1 MRNTA
6 RRSGGQYGRRRDEE
20 YGRDEGDPNQGAG
33 RAQNVDSLIADMAK
47 GFVEAQT
54 KIAGG
59 PEGGPNQEMLA
70 MLEKISRQLSQLQN
84 SSAGVQQPGGQQA
97 GGQQASVQQASVQQ
111 PGVQEQQGGQQTQGA
126 GPGKDGPQE
135 ELSAIFSRLL
145 AENKADGQQSG
156 GSRQGAG
163 TQQLAGGAQAA
174 GGSGQ
179 QSVQSGDNQTGG
191 QAAGGGKS
199 SSAQTAAQ
207 ALAQAQYELANE
219 LEASLT
225 KLKQVISESE
235 KLADKISNLLG
246 QENSSRQT

>member
-20 YGRDEGDPNQGAG
+20 YGRDESDQKQGESRGPNT
-33 RAQNVDSLIADMAK
+33 DSLIADMAK

-54 KIAGG
+54 KIAGA
-59 PEGGPNQEMLA
+59 PDGGPNQEMLV
-70 MLEKISRQLSQLQN
+70 MLEKISSQLSQLQN
-84 SSAGVQQPGGQQA
+84 VPVGGQQS
-97 GGQQASVQQASVQQ
+97 GGQ
-111 PGVQEQQGGQQTQGA
+111 EQGGQHKQGA
-126 GPGKDGPQE
+126 GQGKEGRQD
-135 ELSAIFSRLL
+135 ELSALFSRLL
-145 AENKADGQQSG
+145 AENKTDGQQSG

-163 TQQLAGGAQAA
+163 TQQQAGSAQFNGGNQQQA
-174 GGSGQ
+174 GQKSGK
-179 QSVQSGDNQTGG
+179 QTGG
-191 QAAGGGKS
+191 QSTGGENA

-246 QENSSRQT
+246 QESSSRQT

>member
-6 RRSGGQYGRRRDEE
+6 RRSGSQYGRRRDEE
-20 YGRDEGDPNQGAG
+20 YGRDEGDQKQSESRGPNT
-33 RAQNVDSLIADMAK
+33 DSLIADMAK
-47 GFVEAQT
+47 GFVEAQA
-54 KIAGG
+54 KITGA
-59 PEGGPNQEMLA
+59 PDSGPNQEMLA

-84 SSAGVQQPGGQQA
+84 VPAGGPQTGGQ
-97 GGQQASVQQASVQQ
+97 
-111 PGVQEQQGGQQTQGA
+111 QQGGQQTQGA
-126 GPGKDGPQE
+126 GQGNEGRQE
-135 ELSAIFSRLL
+135 ELGALFSRLL
-145 AENKADGQQSG
+145 AENKPDGQQSG

-163 TQQLAGGAQAA
+163 TQQRAGGAQQD
-174 GGSGQ
+174 GGNRQQAGQ
-179 QSVQSGDNQTGG
+179 QNGTQTGG
-191 QAAGGGKS
+191 QSAGGEKAT
-199 SSAQTAAQ
+199 SAQTAAQ